1 MKQRIKMNGILNL
14 ILIIKNAISK
24 KICSMLKKRT
34 GNSFSI
40 NIELIGIIIIF
51 LLGALSIWGSISVNV
66 DLNQRLYEF
75 ELKMPLKTNTEGH
88 LNYFLWKHN
97 FSENKGE
104 ISFTIKF
111 NESVDYIELHFPST
125 IEDKKTDIYF
135 LKCNELRLCQNKIN
149 YEIKTNF
156 KIVNSTR
163 TKDYTMLT
171 ISNLPNTLENH
182 KIVIEYY
189 SRIKPKGIFNIFHP
203 YNRLYYS
210 QYAIDFDI
218 GENYDC
224 IGECFIKDASIGIE
238 PYYLGGVKEIKLKF
252 DKEYNN
258 EVRFHRFKLNAVDKT
273 KLFFKDILFGL
284 GISFLASSIILLFN
298 YIVSRI
304 KNKQIIFNFRLL
316 RKLIKVICRKLK

>member
-156 KIVNSTR
+156 KIV
-163 TKDYTMLT
+163 
-171 ISNLPNTLENH
+171 
-182 KIVIEYY
+182 IEYY